1 MSHLIIIAS
10 FAWAITGFLS
20 LSLTIERHYHD
31 VYGKKALALSKG
43 HLNALHGLGWSTLLM
58 SFASAVIYK
67 GWFVGPVAWMGVLA
81 VTAIGLMLLLTYKPL
96 WVIKTTALALIIAAS
111 SMLIALIQ

>member
-1 MSHLIIIAS
+1 MNNLIIIAS

-31 VYGKKALALSKG
+31 VYGKTAVALNKRY
-43 HLNALHGLGWSTLLM
+43 LNALHGLGWSTLLM
-58 SFASAVIYK
+58 SFVSAVIYK

-81 VTAIGLMLLLTYKPL
+81 VTAFGLMLLLTYKPS
-96 WVIKTTALALIIAAS
+96 WVIKTTAFALIIAAS
-111 SMLIALIQ
+111 CMLIVLIR